1 MVLQHSCQV
10 HRPRFLTV
18 QEQTFVEAADMT
30 VNPPCF
36 NVTSEEF
43 ITPTPSTT
51 STFLSS
57 PTAGLSGP
65 ASSAPSASS
74 SKLSKGSIAGIV
86 IGSLI
91 GALAFIGAVAFFWFK
106 RGKATGLKGKEE
118 YELRAQS
125 LSNTS
130 PASGR
135 P

>member
-1 MVLQHSCQV
+1 
-10 HRPRFLTV
+10 
-18 QEQTFVEAADMT
+18 MT
-30 VNPPCF
+30 INPPCF

-43 ITPTPSTT
+43 VTPTPSTT
-51 STFLSS
+51 STPVSS
-57 PTAGLSGP
+57 PTAELSGP
-65 ASSAPSASS
+65 ASSAPPASS
-74 SKLSKGSIAGIV
+74 SKLSKGAIAGIV

-91 GALAFIGAVAFFWFK
+91 GALAIIGAVAFFWFR

-125 LSNTS
+125 LGNIP